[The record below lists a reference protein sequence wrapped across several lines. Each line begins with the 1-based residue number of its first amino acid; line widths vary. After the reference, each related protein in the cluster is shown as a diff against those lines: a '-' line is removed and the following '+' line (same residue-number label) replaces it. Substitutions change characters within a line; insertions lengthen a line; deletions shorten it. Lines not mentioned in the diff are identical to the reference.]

1 MAVVEQH
8 NKASQPIED
17 DQPIIY
23 TQVNKDTSLGAYC
36 YVAPPVPEKNKDVPS
51 EYCVAMATG
60 GNEGEVSTEEPRVT
74 SEYCE
79 VSHHD
84 QVPSNTEQPA
94 SSALVLSANPSV
106 PIEDD
111 RSIIY
116 SQVNKDTSLGA
127 YCYVAPPVP
136 EKNKD
141 VLSEYCVA
149 MVIGCNG
156 GEVSTEKPM
165 VTSEYCEVSH
175 HDQVPS
181 DTERP
186 ASSALS
192 ANPSVP
198 TQDGGPNE
206 PAQQVVSEYSVIQP
220 VAGDSVPQQPVS
232 SSSQP
237 GLYDRLQHNLG
248 ITSNTT
254 SSTHD
259 TASIHYDQVP
269 SDTAVYM

>member
-8 NKASQPIED
+8 NKASRPIED

-23 TQVNKDTSLGAYC
+23 TQVNKDTSLGTYC

-60 GNEGEVSTEEPRVT
+60 GNRDAEEPRVT

-84 QVPSNTEQPA
+84 QVPSDTEQ
-94 SSALVLSANPSV
+94 S
-106 PIEDD
+106 
-111 RSIIY
+111 
-116 SQVNKDTSLGA
+116 
-127 YCYVAPPVP
+127 
-136 EKNKD
+136 
-141 VLSEYCVA
+141 
-149 MVIGCNG
+149 
-156 GEVSTEKPM
+156 
-165 VTSEYCEVSH
+165 
-175 HDQVPS
+175 
-181 DTERP
+181 

-206 PAQQVVSEYSVIQP
+206 PAQQVVSEYSTIQP

-232 SSSQP
+232 SSSSQP

-248 ITSNTT
+248 TTSNTGST
-254 SSTHD
+254 THD
-259 TASIHYDQVP
+259 MASQYESLHRHGNGNTTTLSKGQLPHI
-269 SDTAVYM
+269 M